1 MKKILLLIVA
11 ITVAFEAGAWGRQ
24 ADEGVVLLAKKHL
37 SSDAREMVETYL
49 GETYSDDVL
58 YLRTLERKKQATH
71 SKELRYLHLGADLKP
86 VGVEGE
92 DAVKG
97 IEQSLLIIRNR
108 NSHDKA
114 EVVKAF
120 RTLFNLICD
129 MHNFAYV
136 RIEGVPH
143 SQEAFKFACYQGDYG
158 SRKKTSMIS
167 WSRFWDLYAGWHTG
181 FSGDL
186 WAEDMELCMGDKRAE
201 FSSGSL
207 HDWATQIGEKA
218 AILYGRIN
226 PEYVMTR
233 RERNELEEWNYEM
246 MVRAGYRLAV
256 LLNEAAK

>member
-1 MKKILLLIVA
+1 MLAILAV
-11 ITVAFEAGAWGRQ
+11 FEAGAWNKRS
-24 ADEGVVLLAKKHL
+24 DEGVILLAKKHL
-37 SSDAREMVETYL
+37 TAEAKAMVENYL
-49 GETYSDDVL
+49 GDTYFDDAF
-58 YLRTLERKKQATH
+58 YLRTLEQKRRATH
-71 SKELRYLHLGADLKP
+71 SKELRYLHLGADLKS

-92 DAVKG
+92 DALKG
-97 IEQSLLIIRNR
+97 IEQSLAVLRAH
-108 NSHDKA
+108 NSHDKG

-158 SRKKTSMIS
+158 SRKKTSMVS

-186 WAEDMELCMGDKRAE
+186 WAEDIELCLGDKRAE
-201 FSSGSL
+201 LAAGTL
-207 HDWATQIGEKA
+207 HDWATQNGEKA
-218 AILYGRIN
+218 AELYARIN

-246 MVRAGYRLAV
+246 MARAGYRLAV
-256 LLNEAAK
+256 LLNEVAK